1 MINNDMFDLGNKRS
15 IIREIFEYSKKRSAE
30 IGVDKVFDFSI
41 GNPSVEPPKQVNETL
56 KKLGDEP
63 DISEFVDE
71 ELVWELSYQLKI
83 YADFLG
89 DDEING

>member
-1 MINNDMFDLGNKRS
+1 MNGLTQKDINN
-15 IIREIFEYSKKRSAE
+15 II
-30 IGVDKVFDFSI
+30 
-41 GNPSVEPPKQVNETL
+41 ETL